1 MKRVTLII
9 SSAFVAMLAT
19 AGTALAQANYP
30 PDDVLPTGG
39 QAPTVGPAG
48 GPAAD
53 GGVAFT
59 GGDISFTAV
68 AFAILL
74 VVGVTALVVARRRAA
89 RLAG

>member
-1 MKRVTLII
+1 MKRVTAVVT
-9 SSAFVAMLAT
+9 SAFAAMLVF
-19 AGTALAQANYP
+19 AGSALAQTSYP
-30 PDDVLPTGG
+30 IDTVSPTEGVLGG
-39 QAPTVGPAG
+39 GG
-48 GPAAD
+48 GPAAEGVG

-59 GGDISFTAV
+59 GGDVSFTAV